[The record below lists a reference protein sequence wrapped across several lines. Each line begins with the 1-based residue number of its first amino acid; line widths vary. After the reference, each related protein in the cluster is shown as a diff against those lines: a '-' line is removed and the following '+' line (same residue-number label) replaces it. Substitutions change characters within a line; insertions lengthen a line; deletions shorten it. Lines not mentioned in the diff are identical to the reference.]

1 MFVRRFLFVC
11 LFVLL
16 FLFLFCVCFFKVVSI
31 TYVSS
36 QQHPT
41 SKSAEAH
48 AFSPLLIKKKRAKS
62 DSNCIG
68 DDDDATEGKQD
79 LTDHQILIENV
90 SASWP
95 ATATLPRGV

>member
-1 MFVRRFLFVC
+1 MCVSLKSSVSHTYRHNNIQ
-11 LFVLL
+11 LL
-16 FLFLFCVCFFKVVSI
+16 DQRK
-31 TYVSS
+31 
-36 QQHPT
+36 PT
-41 SKSAEAH
+41 PS
-48 AFSPLLIKKKRAKS
+48 LLLLRKKRAKS